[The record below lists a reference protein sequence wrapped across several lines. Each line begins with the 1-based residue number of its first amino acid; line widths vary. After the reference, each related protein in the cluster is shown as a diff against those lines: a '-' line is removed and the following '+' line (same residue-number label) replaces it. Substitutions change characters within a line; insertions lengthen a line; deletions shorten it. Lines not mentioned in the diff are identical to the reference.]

1 MIGAQQALSLTMG
14 RAAAIGMTAMW
25 RPDGVF
31 CLWSRRCIA
40 AVHSFARCL
49 LPAVDVAYF
58 DCHGQAFAP
67 HFHGEF
73 VTSVNTQKYER
84 IRLDRTSLEAGGR
97 GVVRYHP
104 DPVQCS

>member
-1 MIGAQQALSLTMG
+1 MG
-14 RAAAIGMTAMW
+14 RAVAIGMTAMG

-31 CLWSRRCIA
+31 FLESRLHCRSAFFRPLLIYA
-40 AVHSFARCL
+40 AVDA
-49 LPAVDVAYF
+49 AYF
-58 DCHGQAFAP
+58 DCHGQALAP

-84 IRLDRTSLEAGGR
+84 IRLGRTSLEAGAR
-97 GVVRYHP
+97 GLALCHP